1 MHKLRLRLHRGF
13 EVFLDATNSYKIVI
27 EIEMRKDI
35 GNSPLSFELLAL
47 EFCNAYI
54 PRQTIGEHIIF
65 GAQSRPQLFTAVVP
79 GATKNTPVVPVKI
92 NAFAISETGSHSA
105 VLHFKDGQ
113 GVIIVETLIPTKHH
127 KWSKISGT
135 KIWKL
140 SECGVIATPEQA
152 ECLRIAISRGGTQV
166 AIFQSVSDPHLGAKG
181 ENATLP
187 MVSEMFPFTVINI
200 SSGQSFRPLSKRVF
214 FHKHID
220 FELGTFVGF
229 GKFAS
234 TPNREELFVSCD
246 GSSVKIHLTKSGW
259 TRLHSIA
266 LQPAT
271 SSPHSM
277 NQSPIVTL
285 KDLQMAKMLIESAQG
300 TYFAWLG
307 NPLAVSIWSMEMGRM
322 VSFIA
327 DAKLPTTVAR
337 LPTITSIT
345 RLPTWKRSPNTSI
358 IRIASHGRYM
368 AIASN
373 SQICK
378 YLLPSGTIVGVTNVS
393 SGLREGSTIIDIWWK
408 GNSLLITYQ
417 EERTLA
423 TFLVSLDIE
432 RQQWGDRRI
441 VPLNLM
447 EHSLKVRDKVYTV
460 HGSTVDIASVGDL
473 IEVLSSQDDENECKR
488 DLASKVFKDSSLLQ
502 EYTLDNGDRFELKTD
517 NSSDT
522 VALLLLS
529 SGGGLLGQWNF
540 IARGWRQL
548 AEHDGLDGNSNQ
560 SHIKTLPAFI
570 LEGTSRFVVT
580 GAGYIQV
587 WQLPTPSLESCRLIV
602 MATAP
607 ASAKKDD
614 RTHSASNP
622 TVGQHIQYLTVCQHM
637 RYLTV
642 QFGKDEKHT
651 IDMMRDNHDH
661 LVDSKHLKVWPTL
674 VQLYTAKDGNSTY
687 QQALLQYTVQA
698 FKQCPTWDYS
708 KNVFLLRL
716 CKGWEVE
723 GFEEFLQ
730 DLVQQPDFKWI
741 PAHPASK
748 YKDNAIVFGIAT
760 SWDHTHRNV
769 RFHHTLIK
777 HCIRNAVQEGDT
789 FFLKPIFDCLPLIT
803 EEPFGLEVMRQMA
816 FIPVPESSHTFVI
829 ENSVLSRSNSIFQQP
844 ESNSWIKVY
853 DDDVRI
859 LRLDQIQKPDPENK
873 YFKKRLFVAPFDMLY
888 QTKTYNVVKLSW
900 WRYFKASDR
909 NEFGVVSGD
918 KHDRKLRKRMAMRIP
933 RFPLQMLD
941 NPTLKALVQYQWNT
955 GGAHFWLKR
964 TVWHFLVFYTI
975 LIVQST
981 PALLGEIIPSGANP
995 TLAMLNAIN
1004 SRYLPVKVMAAAVGV
1019 WMAGRRV
1026 WRFNNSI
1033 RIFHELRPTRR
1044 RWGRTVSSPGAIG
1057 RFCKWALT
1065 RSVPVVVVVGFI
1077 TNNVAAIAA
1086 SNLFYHFTLVY
1097 KFRVYHKFCKFLDFI
1112 FRLTADIGL
1121 FLALFAFGVVAFAQV
1136 FWFLIYGCLG
1146 TECEESTSRFPKNF
1160 IEAIFATYFFLGGR
1174 YDPVSAEMDSKF
1186 SVFHSVMALYYFF
1199 TAIILLNVLI
1209 GLVNVA
1215 LVKSIDSGRN
1225 TWHLTW
1231 LECRIGYVN
1240 AASFSRTHSKTGR
1253 KEMAFEREIYF
1264 TATDEDIL
1272 EFHRKH
1278 LQKSKN
1284 PVHDRVVEERD
1295 LTNRITTPKDNQIKE
1310 PKDSQIKELKDKV
1323 EELREMMAALV

>member
-1 MHKLRLRLHRGF
+1 MKIVTSEWDIKKTPRLLELRLRLHRGF

-35 GNSPLSFELLAL
+35 GNATLSFELLAL

-65 GAQSRPQLFTAVVP
+65 GAKSRPQLFTAVVP
-79 GATKNTPVVPVKI
+79 GATKNTPVMPVKI

-140 SECGVIATPEQA
+140 TECGLIATPEQA

-181 ENATLP
+181 ENATVPL
-187 MVSEMFPFTVINI
+187 VSEIFPFTVINV

-214 FHKHID
+214 FQKHID

-234 TPNREELFVSCD
+234 TPGREELFVSCD
-246 GSSVKIHLTKSGW
+246 GSSVKVHVTKSEW

-266 LQPAT
+266 LQSAT

-285 KDLQMAKMLIESAQG
+285 KNLQMANMLIESAQG

-307 NPLAVSIWSMEMGRM
+307 NPLAVSIWSMELGRM

-327 DAKLPTTVAR
+327 DAKLPTAVTR
-337 LPTITSIT
+337 LPTITSIA
-345 RLPTWKRSPNTSI
+345 RLSTWKRSPNTII

-417 EERTLA
+417 EDRTLA
-423 TFLVSLDIE
+423 TFLVSLDVE
-432 RQQWGDRRI
+432 RQHWGDRRI

-473 IEVLSSQDDENECKR
+473 IEVLSSHDDEYDCKR
-488 DLASKVFKDSSLLQ
+488 DVASKAVKDSSLLQ
-502 EYTLDNGDRFELKTD
+502 ECTLENGDRFELKTD
-517 NSSDT
+517 DSSDT

-548 AEHDGLDGNSNQ
+548 AECDGLDGIRNHC
-560 SHIKTLPAFI
+560 HIKTLPAFI

-587 WQLPTPSLESCRLIV
+587 WQLPTPDLESCRLIV

-607 ASAKKDD
+607 ASTKKDD
-614 RTHSASNP
+614 RAHSASHLM
-622 TVGQHIQYLTVCQHM
+622 VGQHVQHLTICQHM

-642 QFGKDEKHT
+642 QFGEDEKHT
-651 IDMMRDNHDH
+651 IDMSRDNHDH
-661 LVDSKHLKVWPTL
+661 LVDSKHLKVWSTL

-730 DLVQQPDFKWI
+730 DLVQQPEFKWI

-777 HCIRNAVQEGDT
+777 HCIQNAVQEGDT

-803 EEPFGLEVMRQMA
+803 EERFGLEVMRQMA

-859 LRLDQIQKPDPENK
+859 LRLDRVQKPDPDNK

-909 NEFGVVSGD
+909 NELGVVSGD

-955 GGAHFWLKR
+955 GGAYFWLKR

-981 PALLGEIIPSGANP
+981 PALLGDIIPSGANP
-995 TLAMLNAIN
+995 TLAMMNAIN
-1004 SRYLPVKVMAAAVGV
+1004 SRYLPVKVMAAA
-1019 WMAGRRV
+1019 
-1026 WRFNNSI
+1026 
-1033 RIFHELRPTRR
+1033 
-1044 RWGRTVSSPGAIG
+1044 
-1057 RFCKWALT
+1057 
-1065 RSVPVVVVVGFI
+1065 
-1077 TNNVAAIAA
+1077 
-1086 SNLFYHFTLVY
+1086 VY

-1146 TECEESTSRFPKNF
+1146 TECQESTSRFPKNF

-1174 YDPVSAEMDSKF
+1174 YDPVSTEMDSKF
-1186 SVFHSVMALYYFF
+1186 SVFHAVMALYYFF

-1209 GLVNVA
+1209 GEFRFNQYSLVQY
-1215 LVKSIDSGRN
+1215 IPE
-1225 TWHLTW
+1225 TLTTK
-1231 LECRIGYVN
+1231 LFDRLGYVN
-1240 AASFSRTHSKTGR
+1240 AASFSRTHSKAGR
-1253 KEMAFEREIYF
+1253 KEMTFEREIYF

-1295 LTNRITTPKDNQIKE
+1295 FTNKITTPKDNQIKE